1 MKAETTQYRIGAF
14 LVDPSSNLLQH
25 GDQDTRLEPKVM
37 DVLSALVKNPGQVI
51 TRGELIEQVWGQGY
65 YADESLTR
73 NISILR
79 GLFRR
84 TDKAVEYIQ
93 TITKRGY
100 RLAVPV
106 EVVSESAAVL
116 VADKHQATNAPTP
129 VLAVLAFDNLSGA
142 QELERLSDGVSEE
155 ILLSVAQGTDLK
167 VIGRASS
174 FRFRGA
180 DKAAS
185 NVAAHLGVSHVLDGS
200 LQMLGE
206 RLRIH
211 AELIECTTETV
222 VWSERF
228 DRERADLFVLE
239 DEIAGAVASA
249 LRTTF
254 APSETAQ
261 RIDPAAHDLFL
272 KARAQVD
279 RQWGTPGIIDALP
292 LYEAAVT
299 KAPEFARAWALL
311 AQCRAY
317 VLRGFPDQRPPEVTH
332 ASVVTAAA
340 TALRLDPNCGVAYL
354 ALNALE
360 ASASYAERKVH
371 IEQALAASPNDPE
384 IIMAAANLAARVG
397 RIKEA
402 LTHSEKA
409 RELDPMF
416 PVAGFYCAA
425 MTDFDGRYLESRDLS
440 DELLETF
447 PDVEYMWVTAA
458 LLAAVNADWDR
469 LASIGE
475 RLHKHGPID
484 RIGLV
489 LTVTELIKNRDP
501 VLVGKY
507 IEHAQQ
513 VLEKRGHV
521 DLRVLNAMFRMGAW
535 EECFELVELSNFSH
549 MFDPTARPPAGWASE
564 AIMFSYA
571 GDKAMLADP
580 RFVQFC
586 AKLGLCDYW
595 VRSACWPDC
604 ADYEFLPYDFRTEV
618 RAALAGEG
626 RRA

>member
-1 MKAETTQYRIGAF
+1 MNVKAEVRLHRVGAF
-14 LVDPSSNLLQH
+14 LVDPNRNLLKH
-25 GDQDTRLEPKVM
+25 GDQDIRLEPKVM
-37 DVLSALVKNPGQVI
+37 DVLCELIKKSGQVI
-51 TRGELIEQVWGQGY
+51 SRDELIEQVWGQGH
-65 YADESLTR
+65 YADEGLTR

-79 GLFRR
+79 SLFRQE
-84 TDKAVEYIQ
+84 DSAVEYIQ
-93 TITKRGY
+93 TVSKRGY
-100 RLAVPV
+100 RLAQPTEAVFAPQ
-106 EVVSESAAVL
+106 SAQL
-116 VADKHQATNAPTP
+116 ADKVLSTNVPTP
-129 VLAVLAFDNLSGA
+129 VLAVLAFDNLSRD
-142 QELERLSDGVSEE
+142 EDLDCLSDGVSEE

-180 DKAAS
+180 DKAAG
-185 NVAAHLGVSHVLDGS
+185 NVASKLRVSHVLDGS
-200 LQMLGE
+200 LQIQGE

-211 AELIECTTETV
+211 AELIECDTETV
-222 VWSERF
+222 VWTQRF

-239 DEIAGAVASA
+239 DEIASAVAGA

-254 APSETAQ
+254 EPSESTP
-261 RIDPAAHDLFL
+261 RIDPEAHDLFL

-292 LYEAAVT
+292 LYEAAVA

-311 AQCRAY
+311 AQCRAH
-317 VLRGFPDQRPPEVTH
+317 VLRGFPDHRPAAVTH
-332 ASVVTAAA
+332 ASVMIAAA

-360 ASASYAERKVH
+360 ASASYTERKVH
-371 IEQALAASPNDPE
+371 IEQALAAAPNDPE

-402 LTHSEKA
+402 LSHAEKA
-409 RELDPMF
+409 RDIDPMF
-416 PVAGFYCAA
+416 PVAGYYCAT

-458 LLAAVNADWDR
+458 LLAAVNADWER
-469 LASIGE
+469 LASIGD
-475 RLHKHGPID
+475 RLHQHGPID

-501 VLVGKY
+501 LLVGKY
-507 IEHAQQ
+507 IEHAQK
-513 VLEKRGHV
+513 VLEKKGYV
-521 DLRVLNAMFRMGAW
+521 DLRVLNAMYRMGAW
-535 EECFELVELSNFSH
+535 EKTFELVELSNFAH
-549 MFDPTARPPAGWASE
+549 MFDPMARPPAGWASE
-564 AIMFSYA
+564 AIMFNYA

-580 RFVQFC
+580 RFVKFC

-595 VRSACWPDC
+595 VKSDNWPDC
-604 ADYEFLPYDFRTEV
+604 ADYDFLPYDFR
-618 RAALAGEG
+618 AAARVSIEG
-626 RRA
+626 